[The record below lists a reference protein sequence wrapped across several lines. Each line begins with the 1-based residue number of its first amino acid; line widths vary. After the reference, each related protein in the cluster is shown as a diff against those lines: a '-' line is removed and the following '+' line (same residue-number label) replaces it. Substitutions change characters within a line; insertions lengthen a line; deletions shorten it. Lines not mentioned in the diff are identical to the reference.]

1 MQDVVIGVP
10 VVNGVNYTQQIFNL
24 EQDIR
29 ELNETITNLW
39 NASGIKDA
47 LISQYEQQIKSNDV
61 KFEQLYKK
69 IEAVNKLNFELRQR
83 ESVVVKPTKDKKS
96 KN

>member
-10 VVNGVNYTQQIFNL
+10 LVNGVNYTQQIFNL

-39 NASGIKDA
+39 NVSGIKDA
-47 LISQYEQQIKSNDV
+47 LINQYERQIKSNDI

-69 IEAVNKLNFELRQR
+69 IEAVNLLNFELRQR
-83 ESVVVKPTKDKKS
+83 EKKDKKS
-96 KN
+96 KK

>member
-1 MQDVVIGVP
+1 MQDVVIGTP
-10 VVNGVNYTQQIFNL
+10 LVNGVNYTQQIFNL

-39 NASGIKDA
+39 NVSGIKDA
-47 LISQYEQQIKSNDV
+47 LINQYERQIKSNDI

-69 IEAVNKLNFELRQR
+69 IEAVNLLNFELRQR
-83 ESVVVKPTKDKKS
+83 EKKDKKS
-96 KN
+96 KK

>member
-29 ELNETITNLW
+29 ELNETITNLQ
-39 NASGIKDA
+39 NVSGIKDA
-47 LISQYEQQIKSNDV
+47 LINQYERQIKSNDI

-69 IEAVNKLNFELRQR
+69 IEAVNLLNFELRQR
-83 ESVVVKPTKDKKS
+83 EKKDKKS
-96 KN
+96 KK

>member
-1 MQDVVIGVP
+1 MDIVIGTP
-10 VVNGVNYTQQIFNL
+10 LVNGVNYTQQIFNL

-39 NASGIKDA
+39 NVSGIKDA
-47 LISQYEQQIKSNDV
+47 LINQYERQIKSNDI

-69 IEAVNKLNFELRQR
+69 IEAVNLLNFELRQR
-83 ESVVVKPTKDKKS
+83 EKKDKKS
-96 KN
+96 KK

>member
-1 MQDVVIGVP
+1 M
-10 VVNGVNYTQQIFNL
+10 

>member
-1 MQDVVIGVP
+1 MDIVIGAP
-10 VVNGVNYTQQIFNL
+10 LVNGVNYTQQIFNL

-39 NASGIKDA
+39 NVSGIKDA
-47 LISQYEQQIKSNDV
+47 LINQYERQIKSNDI

-69 IEAVNKLNFELRQR
+69 IEAVNLLNFELRQR
-83 ESVVVKPTKDKKS
+83 EKKDKKS
-96 KN
+96 KK

>member
-10 VVNGVNYTQQIFNL
+10 LVNGVNYTQQIFNL

-47 LISQYEQQIKSNDV
+47 LISQYERQIKSNDV

-83 ESVVVKPTKDKKS
+83 EFVVVKSKKDKKS

>member
-1 MQDVVIGVP
+1 MDIVIGAP
-10 VVNGVNYTQQIFNL
+10 VVNSVNYTQQIFNL

-39 NASGIKDA
+39 NVSGIKDA
-47 LISQYEQQIKSNDV
+47 LINQYERQIKSNDI

-69 IEAVNKLNFELRQR
+69 IEAVNLLNFELRQR
-83 ESVVVKPTKDKKS
+83 EKKDKKS
-96 KN
+96 KK